1 MKKVTLFA
9 TIIVF
14 FVATGLILQSFTG
27 NVLKIEGK
35 NVDISAFTELNVEV
49 PYDIIFTQGN
59 AATLKIDADAA
70 TLEKIEVLQKGDKL
84 TIGIKDNQ
92 YKNTKGGDV
101 KIYLSTPALK
111 TINVAGSGNFT
122 STNIITNNETI
133 ATSVAGSGNIDAS
146 IQSAGLKGDIAGSG
160 NITLKGTTKKVTFSI
175 AGSGNFM
182 LNDLIAED
190 VTGDIAGSGS
200 AKVYANNMLE
210 ASIAG
215 SGDIIYYGNPKD
227 VKKNVA
233 GSGKVI
239 DN

>member
-27 NVLKIEGK
+27 NALKIEGK

-49 PYDIIFTQGN
+49 PFDIIFTQGET
-59 AATLKIDADAA
+59 ASLKIDADAS
-70 TLEKIEVLQKGDKL
+70 TLEMIEVVQKGNKL
-84 TIGIKDNQ
+84 TIGIKENN
-92 YKNTKGGDV
+92 YKNIKGVDV
-101 KIYLSTPALK
+101 KIYLSTSALK

-122 STNIITNNETI
+122 STNVITNNETI
-133 ATSVAGSGNIDAS
+133 TTSVAGSGNIVAD
-146 IQSAGLKGDIAGSG
+146 IQSSGVKGDIAGSG

-182 LNDLIAED
+182 LSDLIAED

-200 AKVYANNMLE
+200 AKVYAANNLQ

-215 SGDIIYYGNPKD
+215 SGDIIYSGNPKD

-233 GSGKVI
+233 GSGKVKS
-239 DN
+239 N

>member
-27 NVLKIEGK
+27 NAKKNEEK
-35 NVDISAFTELNVEV
+35 NVEISSFTELNVEV
-49 PYDIIFTQGN
+49 PFDIIFTQGD
-59 AATLKIDADAA
+59 AATLKIEADAA
-70 TLEKIEVLQKGDKL
+70 TLEIIDVVQKGDIL
-84 TIGIKDNQ
+84 TIKIKDNHN
-92 YKNTKGGDV
+92 KNTKAGDS
-101 KIYLSTPALK
+101 KIFVSTAALK
-111 TINVAGSGNFT
+111 TINIAGSGSFT
-122 STNIITNNETI
+122 STNTITTNETI
-133 ATSVAGSGNIDAS
+133 TTSIAGSGNIDAA
-146 IQSAGLKGDIAGSG
+146 IQSSELKADIAGSG
-160 NITLKGTTKKVTFSI
+160 NITLKGTTKKVNFSI
-175 AGSGNFM
+175 AGSGNFV
-182 LNDLIAED
+182 LTDLIAED

-200 AKVYANNMLE
+200 AKVYANNLLE

-215 SGDIIYYGNPKD
+215 SGDIIYSGNPKD

>member
-27 NVLKIEGK
+27 KSLKIEGE
-35 NVDISAFTELNVEV
+35 NVEISAFTELNVEV
-49 PYDIIFTQGN
+49 PYNIIFTQGD

-84 TIGIKDNQ
+84 TIGIKDDQ
-92 YKNTKGGDV
+92 YKNAKGDV
-101 KIYLSTPALK
+101 KIYISTAALK
-111 TINVAGSGNFT
+111 TINVAGSGSFT
-122 STNIITNNETI
+122 STNTITNNEIIT
-133 ATSVAGSGNIDAS
+133 TSIAGSGNIDAT
-146 IQSAGLKGDIAGSG
+146 IQSSELKGDIAGSG
-160 NITLKGTTKKVTFSI
+160 NITIKGTTKKVTFSI

-200 AKVYANNMLE
+200 AEVYAKNNLE

-215 SGDIIYYGNPKD
+215 SGDIIYSGNPKD

-233 GSGKVI
+233 GSGRVKS
-239 DN
+239 N